1 MAVTTACGGHNDNI
15 IMVYYVGGRWW
26 RWWWWSVVVLTAGGG
41 SGLRECVLASSSSSW
56 SGEMDLQYLRRIYLL
71 EQGSTKELVFSTV
84 STCYP
89 PIALMYGMV
98 WYREVPRVAATS
110 VTLL

>member
-1 MAVTTACGGHNDNI
+1 M
-15 IMVYYVGGRWW
+15 
-26 RWWWWSVVVLTAGGG
+26 VVLTAGGG
-41 SGLRECVLASSSSSW
+41 SGLRECVLASSSSSSSW